1 MSTKLTPE
9 RNIIEECTQLPGGCN
24 ASASYWGLT
33 AAHDGGT
40 ISTAIYCAMDPVFT
54 IEGILLIRLWDYDNT
69 VSNNK
74 GDYLVGIRYTITMSI
89 LSPLSFDLVLGI
101 WRLPTHNL
109 AYRRLMLLIV
119 GMLEHAQAHKAHGP
133 EADICLNF
141 PY

>member
-1 MSTKLTPE
+1 
-9 RNIIEECTQLPGGCN
+9 
-24 ASASYWGLT
+24 
-33 AAHDGGT
+33 
-40 ISTAIYCAMDPVFT
+40 MDLVLT
-54 IEGILLIRLWDYDNT
+54 IEGILLIRLWDYDNSVT
-69 VSNNK
+69 NNK
-74 GDYLVGIRYTITMSI
+74 GIRYTITMSI